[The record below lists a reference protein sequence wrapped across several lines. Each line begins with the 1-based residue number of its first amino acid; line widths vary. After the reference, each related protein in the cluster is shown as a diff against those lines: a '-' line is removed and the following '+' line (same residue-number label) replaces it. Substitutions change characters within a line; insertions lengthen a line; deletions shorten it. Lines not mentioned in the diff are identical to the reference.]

1 MTNTGGA
8 GAGGG
13 GGQNNPQQ
21 KPNPQQPAGPQAGGP
36 QPPQAAG
43 NNDAKDMSTNY
54 VLAQINQSFKSDRVF
69 HSVVSSKEEFRKLL
83 GLVGQIPFKDRGQ
96 IARNIGAVIEL
107 NARLLQDTK
116 VFEGL
121 NTLMRNIPSENRFF
135 QETAGKI
142 MIKVREALIKN
153 RGALDLYNPVMMEYS
168 EVIRKFLAMVPAKAK
183 GDFFSSL
190 DEQILNFVL
199 GKVTKEQKQK
209 HQAKN
214 PKKGMFED
222 DDDDDPEAQ
231 GDRMQQLVKMLFNDV
246 MRLEPEL
253 VSAVILSLVTQ
264 LPHGNMVIEDKT
276 LMKDWMNSLI

>member
-21 KPNPQQPAGPQAGGP
+21 KPNPQQAGGGP
-36 QPPQAAG
+36 QPGQQPQAAG
-43 NNDAKDMSTNY
+43 NNQAKDMSTNY

-96 IARNIGAVIEL
+96 IARNIGAVVEL

-199 GKVTKEQKQK
+199 GKITKEQKQK
-209 HQAKN
+209 H
-214 PKKGMFED
+214 
-222 DDDDDPEAQ
+222 
-231 GDRMQQLVKMLFNDV
+231 
-246 MRLEPEL
+246 
-253 VSAVILSLVTQ
+253 LSLI
-264 LPHGNMVIEDKT
+264 HI
-276 LMKDWMNSLI
+276 